1 MQAAGYQVVRAGQ
14 STNATVPTEGF
25 RAALRQESGKESFA
39 IPVGCASG
47 DLQGAV
53 EGFFASSEITPW
65 LSIGL

>member
-1 MQAAGYQVVRAGQ
+1 
-14 STNATVPTEGF
+14 VPTEGF

-39 IPVGCASG
+39 IPEGCASG